1 MHARDPFKL
10 LTLALVVSTL
20 AAVSLSRASAQTKRP
35 AKAAAPAAKTVIF
48 AVSKYETNVTME
60 PVVVYS
66 RGVYAKPPTDGDE
79 ATVKT
84 FVGDYFKPGRQ
95 YRVLSGGGEAG
106 TLTVKQYQEPGCVGL
121 NAEVTVNT
129 PARLGGNV
137 QALAT
142 NSQTLGKRAASR
154 RAPTDIERVFAL
166 MQAQAAYANNR
177 VGAALVKKMEV
188 VNLTATDL
196 DGDGNFEL
204 VGSFRIDG
212 KTKPDGVDSYN
223 LFMITTPVADYTQQS
238 AQAGKPALVWF
249 HHGGE
254 ADYAERKFVDQI
266 DIDGD
271 GVAEVIAGGGYYES
285 NDYIIYKRQAGSWRP
300 VYQGG
305 GGGC

>member
-1 MHARDPFKL
+1 MHARTPFKA
-10 LTLALVVSTL
+10 LTLAL
-20 AAVSLSRASAQTKRP
+20 AVSLAAAYALSRADAQTKRQPQRP
-35 AKAAAPAAKTVIF
+35 AAAAKTVIF
-48 AVSKYETNVTME
+48 AISKYEANVSME
-60 PVVVYS
+60 PVVIYS
-66 RGVYAKPPTDGDE
+66 RGVYAKPPIDGDE
-79 ATVKT
+79 ATINS
-84 FVGDYFKPGRQ
+84 FVGEYFKPGRQ

-106 TLTVKQYQEPGCVGL
+106 TITVKQYQGQGCTGL
-121 NAEVTVNT
+121 VAEASVNT
-129 PARLGGNV
+129 TARLGGNV

-142 NSQTLGKRAASR
+142 NSPTMGKRAVSR

-177 VGAALVKKMEV
+177 VGAALVKEMQV

-196 DGDGNFEL
+196 DGDGGFEL
-204 VGSFRIDG
+204 IGSFKITRKAGDAE
-212 KTKPDGVDSYN
+212 DSYN
-223 LFMITTPVADYTQQS
+223 LFMIASPVADYTQQS

-254 ADYAERKFVDQI
+254 AEYAERKFVDQV

-271 GVAEVIAGGGYYES
+271 GVSEVIAGGGYYES
-285 NDYIIYKRQAGSWRP
+285 NDYIIYKKQAGSWRP

>member
-1 MHARDPFKL
+1 MHARIPFKP
-10 LTLALVVSTL
+10 LALVVSML
-20 AAVSLSRASAQTKRP
+20 AVISLSRAGAQTKKPSTRP
-35 AKAAAPAAKTVIF
+35 AAPAAKTVIF
-48 AVSKYETNVTME
+48 AISKYEMNISME
-60 PVVVYS
+60 PIVIYS
-66 RGVYAKPPTDGDE
+66 RGVYAKPPIDGDE

-84 FVGDYFKPGRQ
+84 FVDDYFKPGRQ

-106 TLTVKQYQEPGCVGL
+106 TLTVKQYQEPGCVGI
-121 NAEVTVNT
+121 NAEVSVNT
-129 PARLGGNV
+129 SARLGGNV

-142 NSQTLGKRAASR
+142 NSQTLGKRAVSR
-154 RAPTDIERVFAL
+154 RAPTDIERLFAL

-177 VGAALVKKMEV
+177 VGASLVKNMEV

-196 DGDGNFEL
+196 DNDGNFEL
-204 VGSFRIDG
+204 VGNFRVTRKLKDF
-212 KTKPDGVDSYN
+212 DDSYN

-249 HHGGE
+249 HHGSE
-254 ADYAERKFVDQI
+254 AEYADRKFVDQV

-271 GVAEVIAGGGYYES
+271 GVSEVIAGGSYYES
-285 NDYIIYKRQAGSWRP
+285 NDYIIYKKQAGSWRP

>member
-1 MHARDPFKL
+1 MHARTRPL
-10 LTLALVVSTL
+10 ALTLALALSL
-20 AAVSLSRASAQTKRP
+20 GAAAALSRAAAQRKRP
-35 AKAAAPAAKTVIF
+35 ARPAAPAAKTVIF
-48 AVSKYETNVTME
+48 AISKYETNVTME
-60 PVVVYS
+60 PVVIYS
-66 RGVYAKPPTDGDE
+66 RGVYTKPPIDGDE
-79 ATVKT
+79 ATIKT
-84 FVGDYFKPGRQ
+84 FVDEYFKPGRQ

-106 TLTVKQYQEPGCVGL
+106 TLAVKQYQEPGCVGI
-121 NAEVTVNT
+121 NAEVNVNT
-129 PARLGGNV
+129 SARLGGNV

-142 NSQTLGKRAASR
+142 NSQAMGKRAVSR

-204 VGSFRIDG
+204 VGSFRIDR
-212 KTKPDGVDSYN
+212 KTGDVVTDSYN

-238 AQAGKPALVWF
+238 AQAGKPALAWF

-254 ADYAERKFVDQI
+254 AEYAERRFVDQL

>member
-1 MHARDPFKL
+1 MHARTPFKA
-10 LTLALVVSTL
+10 LTLALVVSL
-20 AAVSLSRASAQTKRP
+20 FAAAALSRAYAQTKRP
-35 AKAAAPAAKTVIF
+35 VRPAAPAAKTVLF
-48 AVSKYETNVTME
+48 AVSKYEQSATME
-60 PVVVYS
+60 PIVIYS
-66 RGVYAKPPTDGDE
+66 RGVYAKPPIDGDE
-79 ATVKT
+79 ATVKS
-84 FVGDYFKPGRQ
+84 FVDEYFKPGRQ

-106 TLTVKQYQEPGCVGL
+106 MLTVKQYQEPGCVGL
-121 NAEVTVNT
+121 NAEVNVNT
-129 PARLGGNV
+129 SARLGGNV

-142 NSQTLGKRAASR
+142 NSQTLGKRAVSR
-154 RAPTDIERVFAL
+154 RAPTDVERVFAL

-204 VGSFRIDG
+204 IGSFRINR
-212 KTKPDGVDSYN
+212 TTNQVEDSYN
-223 LFMITTPVADYTQQS
+223 LFMITSPVADYKQQS
-238 AQAGKPALVWF
+238 TQTGKPALVWF
-249 HHGGE
+249 HHGAE
-254 ADYAERKFVDQI
+254 ADYAERRLVDQV
-266 DIDGD
+266 DMDGD

>member
-1 MHARDPFKL
+1 MHRSIPRTVSTF
-10 LTLALVVSTL
+10 ALVVSLL
-20 AAVSLSRASAQTKRP
+20 AAVSLAQTKRP
-35 AKAAAPAAKTVIF
+35 TRPTAAPTVIF
-48 AVSKYETNVTME
+48 ALSKYETGVTME
-60 PVVVYS
+60 PVVMYS
-66 RGVYAKPPTDGDE
+66 RGVYTKPPIDSDE
-79 ATVKT
+79 ATIKS
-84 FVGDYFKPGRQ
+84 FVGEYFKPGRQ

-121 NAEVTVNT
+121 NADVTVNT
-129 PARLGGNV
+129 SARLGGNV

-142 NSQTLGKRAASR
+142 NSSTIGRKSASR

-166 MQAQAAYANNR
+166 MQAQAAFANNR

-204 VGSFRIDG
+204 VGSFRVDR
-212 KTKPDGVDSYN
+212 KTATAEDSYT
-223 LFMITTPVADYTQQS
+223 LFLITTPVTDYTQQS
-238 AQAGKPALVWF
+238 TQTGKPALAWF

-254 ADYAERKFVDQI
+254 ADFEERHFVDQV

>member
-1 MHARDPFKL
+1 MHGSIPRTVSTF
-10 LTLALVVSTL
+10 ALVVSLL
-20 AAVSLSRASAQTKRP
+20 AAVSLAQTKRP
-35 AKAAAPAAKTVIF
+35 TRPAAAPTVIF
-48 AVSKYETNVTME
+48 AVSKYESGVTME
-60 PVVVYS
+60 PVVIYS
-66 RGVYAKPPTDGDE
+66 RGVYTKPPIDGDE
-79 ATVKT
+79 TTTKN
-84 FVGDYFKPGRQ
+84 FVDEYFKPGRQ

-106 TLTVKQYQEPGCVGL
+106 SLTVKQYQEPGCVGL
-121 NAEVTVNT
+121 TADVTVNT
-129 PARLGGNV
+129 SARLGGNV

-142 NSQTLGKRAASR
+142 NSPTIGRKSASR

-166 MQAQAAYANNR
+166 MQAQAAFANNR
-177 VGAALVKKMEV
+177 VGAALVKKMEA

-204 VGSFRIDG
+204 VGSFRVDR
-212 KTKPDGVDSYN
+212 KTATADDSYT
-223 LFMITTPVADYTQQS
+223 LFLITTPVADYTQQS
-238 AQAGKPALVWF
+238 TQTGKPALVWF

-254 ADYAERKFVDQI
+254 ADFEERHFVDQV

-285 NDYIIYKRQAGSWRP
+285 NDYIIYKKQAGSWRP

>member
-1 MHARDPFKL
+1 MHARTRPKT
-10 LTLALVVSTL
+10 LTLALAVSML
-20 AAVSLSRASAQTKRP
+20 AAASLSRAGAQTKRP
-35 AKAAAPAAKTVIF
+35 APRPAAAAAKTVIF
-48 AVSKYETNVTME
+48 AVSKYETNVSME
-60 PVVVYS
+60 PVVIYS
-66 RGVYAKPPTDGDE
+66 RGVYAKPPIDGDE
-79 ATVKT
+79 ATIKT
-84 FVGDYFKPGRQ
+84 FVDEYFKPGRQ

-106 TLTVKQYQEPGCVGL
+106 NVTVKQYQEPGCVSIT
-121 NAEVTVNT
+121 AEVSVNT
-129 PARLGGNV
+129 SARLGGNV
-137 QALAT
+137 QVLAT
-142 NSQTLGKRAASR
+142 NSQTIGKRAVSR

-177 VGAALVKKMEV
+177 VGAALVKNMEV

-196 DGDGNFEL
+196 DNDGNFEL
-204 VGSFRIDG
+204 VGSFRVTRKLKDAE
-212 KTKPDGVDSYN
+212 DSYN

-249 HHGGE
+249 HHGSE
-254 ADYAERKFVDQI
+254 AEYEERKFVDQV

>member
-1 MHARDPFKL
+1 MHKSIPR
-10 LTLALVVSTL
+10 TLSTFALVVSLL
-20 AAVSLSRASAQTKRP
+20 AAAAAAQTKRP
-35 AKAAAPAAKTVIF
+35 RPTPAATPTVIF
-48 AVSKYETNVTME
+48 ALSKYETGVTME
-60 PVVVYS
+60 PVVIYS
-66 RGVYAKPPTDGDE
+66 RGVYAKPPIDGDE
-79 ATVKT
+79 ATIKN
-84 FVGDYFKPGRQ
+84 FVGEYFKPGRQ

-106 TLTVKQYQEPGCVGL
+106 ALTVKQYQEPGCVGL
-121 NAEVTVNT
+121 NADVTVNT
-129 PARLGGNV
+129 SARLGGNV

-142 NSQTLGKRAASR
+142 NSSTLGRGAASR

-204 VGSFRIDG
+204 VGSFRIDR
-212 KTKPDGVDSYN
+212 KTATADDSYT
-223 LFMITTPVADYTQQS
+223 LFLITTPVTDYTQQS
-238 AQAGKPALVWF
+238 AQTGKPALVWF

-254 ADYAERKFVDQI
+254 ADFEERRFVDQL

-285 NDYIIYKRQAGSWRP
+285 NDYIIYKRQGGSWRP

>member
-1 MHARDPFKL
+1 MHKSIPRTVSTF
-10 LTLALVVSTL
+10 ALVVLLL
-20 AAVSLSRASAQTKRP
+20 AAAAAAAQTKRP
-35 AKAAAPAAKTVIF
+35 HPTPAAAPTVIF
-48 AVSKYETNVTME
+48 ALSKYETGVTME
-60 PVVVYS
+60 PVVIYS
-66 RGVYAKPPTDGDE
+66 RGVYAKPPIDRDE
-79 ATVKT
+79 ATIKN
-84 FVGDYFKPGRQ
+84 FVGEYFKPGRQ

-106 TLTVKQYQEPGCVGL
+106 ALTVKQYQEPGCVGL
-121 NAEVTVNT
+121 NADVTVNT
-129 PARLGGNV
+129 SARLGGNV

-142 NSQTLGKRAASR
+142 NSSTLGRGAASR

-204 VGSFRIDG
+204 VGSFRVDR
-212 KTKPDGVDSYN
+212 KTATADDSYT
-223 LFMITTPVADYTQQS
+223 LFLITTPVTDYTQQS
-238 AQAGKPALVWF
+238 TQTGKPALVWF

-254 ADYAERKFVDQI
+254 ADFEERRFVDQL

-271 GVAEVIAGGGYYES
+271 GVAEVIVGGGYYES
-285 NDYIIYKRQAGSWRP
+285 NDYIIYKRQGGSWRP

>member
-1 MHARDPFKL
+1 MQTRIPRTASAF
-10 LTLALVVSTL
+10 ALC
-20 AAVSLSRASAQTKRP
+20 VSLLFAAAALSRTRAQTKRTP
-35 AKAAAPAAKTVIF
+35 RPAAAPTIIF
-48 AVSKYETNVTME
+48 AISKYEQGVTME
-60 PVVVYS
+60 PVVLYS

-79 ATVKT
+79 ATIKT
-84 FVGDYFKPGRQ
+84 FVGEYFKPGRQ

-121 NAEVTVNT
+121 NAEVSVNT
-129 PARLGGNV
+129 TARLGGNV

-142 NSQTLGKRAASR
+142 NSSTIGKRAASR

-166 MQAQAAYANNR
+166 MQAQAAFANNR

-204 VGSFRIDG
+204 VGSFRIEG
-212 KTKPDGVDSYN
+212 KKTADGVDSYN
-223 LFMITTPVADYTQQS
+223 LFMITTPVADYTQQP
-238 AQAGKPALVWF
+238 AQAGKPALAWF

-254 ADYAERKFVDQI
+254 AEYEERRFVDQV

>member
-1 MHARDPFKL
+1 MHARIPRTVS
-10 LTLALVVSTL
+10 TLALVVSLVAAASL
-20 AAVSLSRASAQTKRP
+20 ARTVAQTKRP
-35 AKAAAPAAKTVIF
+35 TRPAAAPTVIF
-48 AVSKYETNVTME
+48 ALSKYEQGVTME
-60 PVVVYS
+60 PVVIYG
-66 RGVYAKPPTDGDE
+66 RGVYAKPPIDGDE
-79 ATVKT
+79 ATTKT
-84 FVGDYFKPGRQ
+84 FVDNYFKPGRQ
-95 YRVLSGGGEAG
+95 YRLLAGGGEAG
-106 TLTVKQYQEPGCVGL
+106 SVTVKQYQEPGCVSL
-121 NAEVTVNT
+121 TADVSVTT
-129 PARLGGNV
+129 TARLGGNV

-142 NSQTLGKRAASR
+142 NSSTIGKRAVSR
-154 RAPTDIERVFAL
+154 RAPTDVERVFAL

-196 DGDGNFEL
+196 DGDGGFEL
-204 VGSFRIDG
+204 IGNFRIEGKKTADG
-212 KTKPDGVDSYN
+212 MDSYN

-238 AQAGKPALVWF
+238 TQAGKPALVWF

-254 ADYAERKFVDQI
+254 ADYEERRFVDQV

-271 GVAEVIAGGGYYES
+271 GVSEVIAGGGYYES

>member
-1 MHARDPFKL
+1 MHTRVPRTATAF
-10 LTLALVVSTL
+10 AFVVSL
-20 AAVSLSRASAQTKRP
+20 LLVSPAPAPTAAQTKRP
-35 AKAAAPAAKTVIF
+35 AAPAAKTVIF
-48 AVSKYETNVTME
+48 AVSKYETNVSME
-60 PVVVYS
+60 PVVIYS
-66 RGVYAKPPTDGDE
+66 RGVYAKPPIDGDE
-79 ATVKT
+79 ATIKS
-84 FVGDYFKPGRQ
+84 FVDDYFKPGRQ

-106 TLTVKQYQEPGCVGL
+106 SLTVKQYQEPGCVGI
-121 NAEVTVNT
+121 NAEVTLNT
-129 PARLGGNV
+129 SARLGGNV

-142 NSQTLGKRAASR
+142 NSQTIGKRAVSR

-196 DGDGNFEL
+196 DNDGNFEL
-204 VGSFRIDG
+204 VGSFRIDR
-212 KTKPDGVDSYN
+212 KVNDAVMDSYN

-238 AQAGKPALVWF
+238 AAAGKPALVWF
-249 HHGGE
+249 HHGSE
-254 ADYAERKFVDQI
+254 ADYAERKFVDQV

-271 GVAEVIAGGGYYES
+271 GVSEVIAGGGYYES
-285 NDYIIYKRQAGSWRP
+285 NDYIIYKRQGGSWRP

>member
-1 MHARDPFKL
+1 MHARTPFKL
-10 LTLALVVSTL
+10 LTLALCVSL
-20 AAVSLSRASAQTKRP
+20 AAAAALSRAGAQTKRP
-35 AKAAAPAAKTVIF
+35 ARPAAPAAKTVIF
-48 AVSKYETNVTME
+48 AISKYETNVSME
-60 PVVVYS
+60 PVVIYS
-66 RGVYAKPPTDGDE
+66 RGVYTKPPIDGDE
-79 ATVKT
+79 ATIKI
-84 FVGDYFKPGRQ
+84 FVDEYFKPGRQ

-106 TLTVKQYQEPGCVGL
+106 ALTVKQYQEPGCVGI
-121 NAEVTVNT
+121 NAEVSLNT
-129 PARLGGNV
+129 SARLGGNV

-142 NSQTLGKRAASR
+142 NSQAIGKRAVSR

-177 VGAALVKKMEV
+177 VGAALVKRMEV

-204 VGSFRIDG
+204 VGSFRIDK
-212 KTKPDGVDSYN
+212 KTGDAVADSYN

-238 AQAGKPALVWF
+238 AQTGRPALAWF

-254 ADYAERKFVDQI
+254 AEYAERRFVDQV

>member
-1 MHARDPFKL
+1 MHVSIPRTVSTF
-10 LTLALVVSTL
+10 ALVVSLL
-20 AAVSLSRASAQTKRP
+20 AAVSLAQTKRP
-35 AKAAAPAAKTVIF
+35 TRPAAAPTVIF
-48 AVSKYETNVTME
+48 AVSKYESGVTME
-60 PVVVYS
+60 PVVIYS
-66 RGVYAKPPTDGDE
+66 RGVYTKPPIDGDE
-79 ATVKT
+79 TTIKN
-84 FVGDYFKPGRQ
+84 FVGEYFKPGRQ

-106 TLTVKQYQEPGCVGL
+106 ALTVKQYQEPGCVGL
-121 NAEVTVNT
+121 NADVTVNT
-129 PARLGGNV
+129 SARLGGNV

-142 NSQTLGKRAASR
+142 NSATIGKHAASR

-204 VGSFRIDG
+204 VGSFRVDR
-212 KTKPDGVDSYN
+212 KTATAEDSYT
-223 LFMITTPVADYTQQS
+223 LFLITTPVADYTQQNT
-238 AQAGKPALVWF
+238 QAGKPALAWF

-254 ADYAERKFVDQI
+254 ADFEERHFVDQV